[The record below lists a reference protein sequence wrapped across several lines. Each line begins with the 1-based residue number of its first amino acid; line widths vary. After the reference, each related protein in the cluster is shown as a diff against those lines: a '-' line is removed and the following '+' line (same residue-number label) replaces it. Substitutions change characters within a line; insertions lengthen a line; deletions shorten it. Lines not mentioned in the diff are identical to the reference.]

1 MATNKVELRGQLLG
15 DPELRITPAGT
26 AILRITVDCAERRG
40 ELALPVVITGEEA
53 VQLKSRLKSGSE
65 VRVEGTLK
73 PVRRR
78 LPSGV
83 FETALEVMAG
93 SIGLDD

>member
-26 AILRITVDCAERRG
+26 AILRFTVDCAERKG
-40 ELALPVVITGEEA
+40 DLSLSVVITGEDA
-53 VQLKSRLKSGSE
+53 VRLKAQLKRGNE

-73 PVRRR
+73 PVRHK
-78 LPSGV
+78 LSSGIV
-83 FETALEVMAG
+83 ETALEVIAR
-93 SIGLDD
+93 SISPD

>member
-1 MATNKVELRGQLLG
+1 MG

-26 AILRITVDCAERRG
+26 AVLRLTVDCAERKG
-40 ELALPVVITGEEA
+40 ELALAVVIAGEEA
-53 VQLKSRLKSGSE
+53 LRLKPLLRRGVG

-78 LPSGV
+78 LPSGIE
-83 FETALEVMAG
+83 ETALEVMARA
-93 SIGLDD
+93 IELDQQA

>member
-26 AILRITVDCAERRG
+26 AILRFIVDCAERKG

-53 VQLKSRLKSGSE
+53 VRLKSRLRSGNE
-65 VRVEGTLK
+65 VTVEGTLK
-73 PVRRR
+73 PVRRK
-78 LPSGV
+78 LPSGMV
-83 FETALEVMAG
+83 ETALEVIAR
-93 SIGLDD
+93 SISPGD

>member
-26 AILRITVDCAERRG
+26 AILRVTVDCAERKG
-40 ELALPVVITGEEA
+40 DLALAVVITGEDA
-53 VQLKSRLKSGSE
+53 VRLKSQLKRGNE

-78 LPSGV
+78 LPSGMV
-83 FETALEVMAG
+83 EVALEVMAK
-93 SIGLDD
+93 SISPDQ